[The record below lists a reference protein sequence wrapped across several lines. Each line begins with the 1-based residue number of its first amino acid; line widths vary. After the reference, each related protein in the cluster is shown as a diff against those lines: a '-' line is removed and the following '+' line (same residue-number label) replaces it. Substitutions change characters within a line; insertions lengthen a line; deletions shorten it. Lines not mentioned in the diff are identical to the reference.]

1 MSLFF
6 NRRLFSAVA
15 AIALAVFCAT
25 VAAEAATPKETPKM
39 GVGIAAVVNDD
50 IITFSDIENRL
61 KLYVLSAGR
70 EPPENVRQQMLQ
82 QAFARLV
89 DEKLQM
95 QEARALG
102 IVVSP
107 GELEHAFGSVA
118 GQNNTTAEVFRKNL
132 QSVGVNPAT
141 IEDQIRAEIS
151 WTQVVRRKLR
161 PQVNISEGEID
172 TEVGRRQRS
181 SGKQEYRVAEIFLSF
196 DGKASEAVA
205 LEKAQ
210 ALAEEIRK
218 GKQFSLLARQFSEAP
233 GAATGGDLGW
243 IEQGILSKPLEDA
256 LVALK
261 PGQLSNPVRTDKGYH
276 LLFLRDSRLKGNIP
290 AGALSA
296 AAAKTQGTTESQKE
310 ASEAKEEKSEPAPV
324 VENRPSLVTTTDA
337 PPPAPDVEN
346 TPARLTL
353 KRIMLPV
360 AANEAKIITQT
371 KLSRAET
378 LRREISSCAAMD
390 TRMKDFSA
398 AGTGDLGPI
407 MANELPPALQ
417 NAVQDLPDG
426 VLSKPVQ
433 DAQGISLV
441 MVCGREGGTAA
452 LPIISGTPVA
462 QNTTE
467 TTPEANAPET
477 AAAETETGAAGPAPA
492 AAAAS
497 ANPAE
502 QFRENVANEM
512 GMQRLEQMADRY
524 LRDLRATAY
533 IDKRF

>member
-1 MSLFF
+1 MSMFF
-6 NRRLFSAVA
+6 NRRLFSALA
-15 AIALAVFCAT
+15 AIGVAVFCT
-25 VAAEAATPKETPKM
+25 SVAAEAAKPKEAPRM

-61 KLYVLSAGR
+61 RLYVLSAGR

-82 QAFARLV
+82 QAFGRLV

-102 IVVSP
+102 IAVNAS
-107 GELEHAFGSVA
+107 ELEHAFGSVA
-118 GQNNTTAEVFRKNL
+118 GQNNTTAEVFRKQL
-132 QSVGVNPAT
+132 QAAGVNPAT
-141 IEDQIRAEIS
+141 IEEQIRAEIS
-151 WTQVVRRKLR
+151 WSQVVRRKLR

-196 DGKASEAVA
+196 EGKASDAVA

-210 ALAEEIRK
+210 NLAAEIRK
-218 GKQFSLLARQFSEAP
+218 GAQFSVLARQFSEAP

-256 LVALK
+256 LIGLQ
-261 PGQLSNPVRTDKGYH
+261 PGQLSDPIRTDKGYH

-296 AAAKTQGTTESQKE
+296 ASAKAQTPAEKE
-310 ASEAKEEKSEPAPV
+310 APAEPAPV

-337 PPPAPDVEN
+337 PPPVPEMDA

-360 AANEAKIITQT
+360 AANEAKVITQT

-378 LRREISSCAAMD
+378 LRREVSSCAAMD
-390 TRMKDFSA
+390 ARMKDFSA
-398 AGTGDLGPI
+398 SGTGDLGPI
-407 MANELPPALQ
+407 FANELPPALQ
-417 NAVQDLPDG
+417 DAVQNLPDG
-426 VLSKPVQ
+426 TLSRPVQ

-441 MVCGREGGTAA
+441 MVCAREGGTAA
-452 LPIISGTPVA
+452 LPIISSTPVA
-462 QNTTE
+462 DNSAATKTT
-467 TTPEANAPET
+467 TADTGADT
-477 AAAETETGAAGPAPA
+477 AASGPAPA
-492 AAAAS
+492 AGPAQ